1 MPSHLPLAEAGQAAG
16 AFLRGVLTC
25 AVLLPGSAEYESC
38 IRIWNCAISTQPA
51 IVVVCRS
58 ASDVQQ
64 AVRAAGS
71 FGLPLSVRGGGYDI
85 HGRALC
91 SGMVVSMHAMR
102 HVTVDTAR
110 DTVTFEGGCT
120 MGDVARAVSAYQ
132 RAIVSGTVA
141 DVGMTGWTLGG
152 GYGQLNSRYGLGVDN
167 VLSAELVLA
176 DGSLLTAGQAMEPNN
191 AELLWCLQGGG
202 GGLGVVTS
210 MTCRTQPVSE
220 VLAGAIVFPIEQAKP
235 VLQRYQQLIYEQPD
249 ELGCMFRLIAA
260 PNDGSPVLALFPHW
274 AGDIDEGQEYIRKL
288 EQLGKPIKSQVE
300 RMPWIDTFKSTNGKF
315 TDPKA
320 SFTDCRCVD
329 TLSDAAIDILVEAT
343 RRLPSLRS
351 AVICH
356 DLHGA
361 ASRVSSTATAY
372 PMRQPHLLL
381 ELVSIEETATV
392 SDTAREWVHSLS
404 SALAPHSLPQS
415 WPQLVGRTAD
425 DQQRTRQTYRD
436 NMPRLAAMKQK
447 VDPHNLFASTVVP
460 L

>member
-249 ELGCMFRLIAA
+249 ELGCMFFFVSGPGGAPMLILS
-260 PNDGSPVLALFPHW
+260 PFWSGST
-274 AGDIDEGQEYIRKL
+274 DEGREHVQRF
-288 EQLGKPIKSQVE
+288 EQLGKPMMSQIGP
-300 RMPWIDTFKSTNGKF
+300 MPWVDTFKATEGKF
-315 TDPKA
+315 PPGRA
-320 SFTDCRCVD
+320 SWSDCRCISSLTD
-329 TLSDAAIDILVEAT
+329 EAIDVLIEAA
-343 RRLPSLRS
+343 RKLPSPHS
-351 AVICH
+351 AIICH

-361 ASRVSSTATAY
+361 AARVPVTATAY
-372 PMRQPHLLL
+372 PIRQPHLLI